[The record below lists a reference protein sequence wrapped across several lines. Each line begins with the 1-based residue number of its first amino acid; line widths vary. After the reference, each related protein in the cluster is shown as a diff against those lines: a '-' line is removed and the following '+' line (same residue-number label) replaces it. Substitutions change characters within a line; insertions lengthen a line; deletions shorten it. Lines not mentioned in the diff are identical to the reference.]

1 VSQFPAQV
9 RVRLREERSPLEET
23 KFRPILFHYGG
34 PKFRLELTVAEAE
47 DLLKLF
53 GTSRSQKSE
62 QSQDDLESEGEEQ
75 GEQEP

>member
-1 VSQFPAQV
+1 
-9 RVRLREERSPLEET
+9 VRLREERPPLEET
-23 KFRPILFHYGG
+23 KFRPILFHYDG